1 MMIYTIKKILRLVG
15 LTAFIVAGA
24 GCSDQT
30 KQNNLAYQQGIDAY
44 AKGNYAVALEKFKP
58 LAEQGVAQAQFN
70 MGVMH
75 RQGQGVPQDDKA
87 AVMWWSKAA
96 EQGHVEAQDNLG
108 LRYGRGQ
115 GVEQDWVQAYK
126 WFSLAAAA
134 GNETAKSNQRVAETR
149 MTPQQVA
156 QAQDLVQEWQ
166 AKRKK

>member
-1 MMIYTIKKILRLVG
+1 MDTIKKLLRLTCLV
-15 LTAFIVAGA
+15 AFLIIGA

-30 KQNNLAYQQGIDAY
+30 KQDSLAYQQGIDAY
-44 AKGNYAVALEKFKP
+44 AKSNYAVALEKFKP
-58 LAEQGVAQAQFN
+58 LAERGIAQAQFN
-70 MGVMH
+70 LGVMY
-75 RQGQGVPQDDKA
+75 RQGQGVPQDDKT
-87 AVMWWSKAA
+87 AVMWWTKAA

-115 GVEQDWVQAYK
+115 GVAQDWVQAYK

-134 GNETAKSNQRVAETR
+134 GNETAKGNQHVAETK

-166 AKRKK
+166 AKHKK